1 MSQPHHRLVAWQRA
15 DDLCVHLYAV
25 TQDRFPRDEKY
36 GLSAQVRRAAY
47 SVAANI
53 VEGYA
58 DPSKPWRLR
67 YLRIS
72 LGSLAEV
79 GYALHLAH
87 RLGYLSSE
95 DYAAWEREVGASL
108 RRSMVLLPEAFVG
121 QGPGTLGRPS
131 DKGEPVAPTFRSAL
145 RRRD

>member
-1 MSQPHHRLVAWQRA
+1 MSQPHQTLVAWRRA
-15 DDLCVHLYAV
+15 DDLCVHLYDV
-25 TQDRFPRDEKY
+25 TQNRFPRDEKY
-36 GLSAQVRRAAY
+36 GLAAQVRRAAY

-58 DPSKPWRLR
+58 DASKPWRLR

-87 RLGYLSSE
+87 RLHYLAPD
-95 DYAAWEREVGASL
+95 DYAALEREVAAVAAPLHGLAASV
-108 RRSMVLLPEAFVG
+108 RSEIAAS
-121 QGPGTLGRPS
+121 T
-131 DKGEPVAPTFRSAL
+131 KG
-145 RRRD
+145 

>member
-1 MSQPHHRLVAWQRA
+1 MSQPHQTLVAWQRA
-15 DDLCVHLYAV
+15 DDLCVHLYRV
-25 TQDRFPRDEKY
+25 TQERFPRDEKY
-36 GLSAQVRRAAY
+36 GLASQVRRAAY

-58 DPSKPWRLR
+58 DPSKRWRLR

-87 RLGYLSSE
+87 RLQYLESDHYRALDNEVRAVAAPLHGLTASVRSE
-95 DYAAWEREVGASL
+95 IGRSL
-108 RRSMVLLPEAFVG
+108 DG
-121 QGPGTLGRPS
+121 
-131 DKGEPVAPTFRSAL
+131 
-145 RRRD
+145 